1 MPSPRSRAVDCIAM
15 KFVLACAA
23 LFGLGLSF
31 DARQESEGPEWHDDL
46 DAAFTLAT
54 ETGKPLLLVFR

>member
-1 MPSPRSRAVDCIAM
+1 M
-15 KFVLACAA
+15 KFALACAA
-23 LFGLGLSF
+23 LFGLGLAF